1 MPTISISDVPSPVL
15 KALTNASKNTGAD
28 FEYLLK
34 TAQRE
39 SNFNP
44 KARARTTTA
53 TGLFQFIKSTWLKLI
68 KEEGANFGL
77 KPYADAISREPGGRY
92 KVHNPVAEQKIL
104 DLRNEPDVAAVMA
117 GLLAKQNGEH
127 LSRLTGQTPTQGDL
141 YAAHFLGPGDAARLI
156 ALNQS
161 APNDR
166 ASSHFAS
173 AARHNAGI
181 FMDGPRHKS
190 IAEVY
195 HTLTRQSAG
204 LTEDL
209 KDYAS
214 QVSDWSV
221 ATIAEPHV
229 RKPFS
234 DRGGQDAAP
243 KSAGSIGVWDS
254 ISGPARKYAQEH
266 GLNLPESNRGQNRL
280 TASSPA
286 FGQARLQ
293 LPNAGF
299 TFLQGLA
306 SDPAKDKN

>member
-1 MPTISISDVPSPVL
+1 MPTISISDVPKPIL

-77 KPYADAISREPGGRY
+77 KPYADAITREPGGRY
-92 KVHNPVAEQKIL
+92 KVHNPVDEQKIL

-117 GLLAKQNGEH
+117 GLLAQKNGEH
-127 LSRLTGQTPTQGDL
+127 LSRLTGQTPSQGDL
-141 YAAHFLGPGDAARLI
+141 YVAHFLGPRDAARLI

-161 APNDR
+161 APNEK
-166 ASSHFAS
+166 ASSHFES

-181 FMDGPRHKS
+181 FKEGPRHRTVS
-190 IAEVY
+190 EVY
-195 HTLTRQSAG
+195 QSLARQSAG

-209 KDYAS
+209 KNYVS

-221 ATIAEPHV
+221 ATVAESHIRWPLSNEPV
-229 RKPFS
+229 GEPV
-234 DRGGQDAAP
+234 Q

-254 ISGPARKYAQEH
+254 ISGPAQKYAREH
-266 GLNLPESNRGQNRL
+266 GLNPPASDRGQTRVS
-280 TASSPA
+280 ASGPS
-286 FGQARLQ
+286 FGHARVQ

-306 SDPAKDKN
+306 SDPNNNKK